1 MFRLI
6 KGHITLSSPAY
17 SQLII
22 IREAEAISSGPSE
35 YLPCQ
40 RGGAGYCAKLHDKSS
55 CELDMFW
62 SQIPGSVL

>member
-1 MFRLI
+1 MFRLV

-22 IREAEAISSGPSE
+22 IRAAEVITSGPSE

-40 RGGAGYCAKLHDKSS
+40 RGGAGYCAKLHDKLS
-55 CELDMFW
+55 CELDMF
-62 SQIPGSVL
+62 